1 MGKTRC
7 GVVKK
12 NNPEQVIDVD
22 IITTIKFVDLD
33 ACIHY
38 HEIRFLDGT
47 KDEHL
52 FDDDGYNVATKRNID
67 EVVADVVA
75 EHDDDDDDD
84 DDPILIDDLDIE
96 FTDLVKTEEMEGFL
110 KLLGGGGEQQKMG
123 AFRMLFL
130 FLVEI
135 SFFSF
140 L

>member
-1 MGKTRC
+1 MG
-7 GVVKK
+7 
-12 NNPEQVIDVD
+12 
-22 IITTIKFVDLD
+22 
-33 ACIHY
+33 
-38 HEIRFLDGT
+38 EIRFLDGT

-52 FDDDGYNVATKRNID
+52 FDDDDYNVATKRNID

-75 EHDDDDDDD
+75 EHDDDDDD